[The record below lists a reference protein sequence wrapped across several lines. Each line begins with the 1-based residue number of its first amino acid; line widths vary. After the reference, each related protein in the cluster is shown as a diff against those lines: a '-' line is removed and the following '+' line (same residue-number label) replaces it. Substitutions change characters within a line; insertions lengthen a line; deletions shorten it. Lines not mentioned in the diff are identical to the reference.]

1 MNQVTQVNVLNGD
14 VKFTYENG
22 EQELLSARR
31 AGEYLS
37 NLRESYVLSI
47 DFATPQRRLVYV
59 ANRYFN

>member
-14 VKFTYENG
+14 VKFTYEDG
-22 EQELLSARR
+22 SQKLLTDEGFRSFQEEVER
-31 AGEYLS
+31 
-37 NLRESYVLSI
+37 SYCLDI